1 MADSKPNVHVVLY
14 QPEIPQNTG
23 NIGRTCVALGA
34 KLWIV
39 RPAGFQLDDAKIR
52 RSGLDYWQHLDIE
65 LVNDWKELTE
75 RLTGKRFFFLSRF
88 ARRSI
93 WDVEF
98 QPEDVLVFG
107 RESAGLPDDVMD
119 PKDPGSLRIP
129 MGDKV
134 RCLNLATSAGIVLY
148 EHERQTKSLDG

>member
-1 MADSKPNVHVVLY
+1 MSPPNVHVVLY

-23 NIGRTCVALGA
+23 NIGRTCVALDA

-39 RPAGFQLDDAKIR
+39 RPAGFQLDDARIR
-52 RSGLDYWQHLDIE
+52 RSGLDYWQDLDLE
-65 LVNDWKELTE
+65 LVKDWQELTE
-75 RLTGKRFFFLSRF
+75 KLAGKRFFFLSKF
-88 ARRSI
+88 AKQSF

-107 RESAGLPDDVMD
+107 RESAGLPDEILDRDD
-119 PKDPGSLRIP
+119 PNALRIP
-129 MGDKV
+129 MTDKV

-148 EHERQTKSLDG
+148 EHERQTRRIAL